1 MENNYFKPLLQT
13 PPASSAVYW
22 SAILEL
28 SEEFPCSSLV
38 QMMKAKLA
46 TDLNKPEK
54 GSALKSASI
63 SVLDRALFKQ
73 YIENEVLPTHKSI
86 PLKQWVWEVP
96 QEQINQI
103 PENELSE
110 LPTIAENEEIT
121 STADALPVSDA
132 QSDTIALE
140 PATPEIQIISDTS
153 TTDTSNDEAATI
165 SEEATPIVIF
175 TPEAHEVE
183 QVIEI
188 PTLVLEEASSLV
200 DNDVVDDL
208 LASLKALKQSHFQ
221 YEHTQPIALETPAI
235 EVPAPTAMNTS
246 EENEWET
253 ESYSQPLTLES
264 EAEDIPQVT
273 QEAIWEAPP
282 LFIPPYEGH
291 SIDEPHFK
299 GEPNTVDNSY
309 AVLPNSDVELNED
322 LSLSDDEKTFLHSE
336 IDASVPNAMLDFV
349 ESDVDLVLV
358 PVPSP
363 ELLFNN
369 VSEDYFADTEAL
381 VAINTTSDDDDL
393 IDRFLANT
401 PKITVQKPEQGIS
414 IQPLKMS
421 ELHLP
426 HIPEI
431 TTENMASIYLRQGN
445 LEKAIETYLK
455 LILKFPEKT
464 AYFTAQIQHAA
475 QAVK

>member
-1 MENNYFKPLLQT
+1 MENNYFQPLLQT
-13 PPASSAVYW
+13 PPTSSAVHW
-22 SAILEL
+22 NAIIEL

-73 YIENEVLPTHKSI
+73 YIENEVIPTHKTI

-96 QEQINQI
+96 QEDNNQK
-103 PENELSE
+103 PENDISE
-110 LPTIAENEEIT
+110 IPTISENEEFA
-121 STADALPVSDA
+121 STADAVSISEA
-132 QSDTIALE
+132 HPETNTLE
-140 PATPEIQIISDTS
+140 SAIPEIQMISDTL
-153 TTDTSNDEAATI
+153 TSDISIVDAETI
-165 SEEATPIVIF
+165 AEEAKPIVIF
-175 TPEAHEVE
+175 TPETHVVE

-188 PTLVLEEASSLV
+188 PTLVLEEEPTLV

-208 LASLKALKQSHFQ
+208 LASLKALKFSHFQ
-221 YEHTQPIALETPAI
+221 YEHNQPEIAEPQIQT
-235 EVPAPTAMNTS
+235 EVEPVQARLTEAND
-246 EENEWET
+246 WET
-253 ESYSQPLTLES
+253 ESYSLPLILEG
-264 EAEDIPQVT
+264 EAEDIPQIT

-291 SIDEPHFK
+291 SIDEAHL
-299 GEPNTVDNSY
+299 ESESNTVGNSY
-309 AVLPNSDVELNED
+309 AALPDSEIELNEEI
-322 LSLSDDEKTFLHSE
+322 LLSDDEKTFLHSE
-336 IDASVPNAMLDFV
+336 IDASAPNAMLDFV
-349 ESDVDLVLV
+349 ENDADLVLV

-363 ELLFNN
+363 ELLFNS
-369 VSEDYFADTEAL
+369 VSDDYFADTDAMIG
-381 VAINTTSDDDDL
+381 INTTTDDDDL

-445 LEKAIETYLK
+445 REKAIETYLK

>member
-1 MENNYFKPLLQT
+1 MENNYFQPLLQT
-13 PPASSAVYW
+13 PPTSSAVHW
-22 SAILEL
+22 NAIIEL

-73 YIENEVLPTHKSI
+73 YIENEVIPTHKTI
-86 PLKQWVWEVP
+86 PLKQWVWEVT
-96 QEQINQI
+96 QEQNNQK
-103 PENELSE
+103 PENDISE
-110 LPTIAENEEIT
+110 IPTISENEEIT
-121 STADALPVSDA
+121 STDDALPISDA
-132 QSDTIALE
+132 RTATITLE
-140 PATPEIQIISDTS
+140 TATPEIQIISDNS
-153 TTDTSNDEAATI
+153 TADTSIDAAETI
-165 SEEATPIVIF
+165 AEEATPIVIF
-175 TPEAHEVE
+175 TPETHVVE

-188 PTLVLEEASSLV
+188 PQLVLEKEPTLV

-221 YEHTQPIALETPAI
+221 YEHTQPIGEETPAI
-235 EVPAPTAMNTS
+235 EVTAPTAMNTS
-246 EENEWET
+246 EENDWET
-253 ESYSQPLTLES
+253 ESYSQPLISES
-264 EAEDIPQVT
+264 EAEDIPQIT

-291 SIDEPHFK
+291 SIDEAHL
-299 GEPNTVDNSY
+299 ESESNTVGNSY
-309 AVLPNSDVELNED
+309 AALPDSEIELNEEI
-322 LSLSDDEKTFLHSE
+322 LLSDDEKTFFHSE

-349 ESDVDLVLV
+349 ENDTDQVLV

-363 ELLFNN
+363 ELLFNS
-369 VSEDYFADTEAL
+369 VSDDYFADTDAL
-381 VAINTTSDDDDL
+381 VGINTTTDDDDL

-445 LEKAIETYLK
+445 REKAIETYLK